1 MRTCQFILFQFE
13 VSKEVSA
20 DSFFPQIPFPCFW
33 KFVLQL
39 HCWAPFNTQ
48 VFFTVVMRVIF
59 DMYKEHKLTSERQG
73 HLMKS

>member
-20 DSFFPQIPFPCFW
+20 ASFFPSIPFPCFW

-39 HCWAPFNTQ
+39 HCLAPFHNYCEKNLS
-48 VFFTVVMRVIF
+48 VRVIF
-59 DMYKEHKLTSERQG
+59 DMYKEHKLTSEEFNY
-73 HLMKS
+73 